1 MLTALKVKSLKK
13 PGKHADRD
21 SLYLNITKGG
31 NKSWIYRY
39 QLDGRRREMGLG
51 SIKNVSLIEARE
63 LAADARK
70 LHKRGVDP
78 KTQRDSDEARSQNL
92 TFKECAEAYIESH
105 RIGWKNPKH
114 VSQWSNTLTQYAY
127 PSIGNAAID
136 KVDTSQVMAILR
148 PIWNTKNETASR
160 VRGRIENILSWAT
173 VQGYREGP
181 NPAMWRGHLAM
192 LLPKGSV
199 VQEVKHHA
207 AIPYVD
213 MPKFM
218 NKLAQSK
225 SISASALNFV
235 ILTCARTSEVIG
247 AQWNEV
253 WLEEAVWTI
262 PAARM
267 KAGREHRVALSSQ
280 AIALLSNLPREGDWL
295 FVGLKKNSHISNM
308 AMLKFLQ
315 SGLQYP
321 DFTVHGFRSTFRD
334 WAAEVSHFPREL
346 AESALAHA
354 LTNKVEAAYQRG
366 DLLVKRRAMMQAWAD
381 YLDADGSF
389 GKELL

>member
-1 MLTALKVKSLKK
+1 MSL
-13 PGKHADRD
+13 
-21 SLYLNITKGG
+21 
-31 NKSWIYRY
+31 
-39 QLDGRRREMGLG
+39 
-51 SIKNVSLIEARE
+51 VEARE
-63 LAADARK
+63 LAVDSRK

-78 KTQRDSDEARSQNL
+78 KTQRDIDQARSHNP
-92 TFKECAEAYIESH
+92 TFEECTEAYIESH
-105 RIGWKNPKH
+105 SVGWKNPKH
-114 VSQWSNTLTQYAY
+114 VSRWTSTLTQYAY
-127 PSIGNAAID
+127 PSIGSAAID
-136 KVDTSQVMAILR
+136 KIDTSQVMAILK

-192 LLPKGSV
+192 LLPKGSF
-199 VQEVKHHA
+199 VQQVRHHA
-207 AIPYVD
+207 AIQYAD
-213 MPKFM
+213 MPVFM
-218 NKLAQSK
+218 IKLAQSN

-235 ILTCARTSEVIG
+235 ILTCARTSEAIG
-247 AQWNEV
+247 AQWDEV
-253 WLEEAVWTI
+253 DLKEAVWTI
-262 PAARM
+262 PASRM

-280 AIALLSNLPREGDWL
+280 AVQLISKLPREGGWL

-308 AMLKFLQ
+308 AILKFLQ

-366 DLLVKRRAMMQAWAD
+366 DLLVKRRAMMQEWAD
-381 YLDADGSF
+381 YLD
-389 GKELL
+389 KEL